1 MRFFLLYIRNRGN
14 RFTILVYN
22 SYSDNKYI
30 AIRNA
35 LLYTLSK
42 ERVWYLMAAKTTNVY
57 IRVEPEVKIAAE
69 KMFNQL
75 GIPFST
81 AVNLFLKQVVMKQCI
96 PFELTVS
103 SHHPVFFDNLTE
115 GEKDAIIAEGYQKYR
130 KKQGKVVADVFAD
143 LEKDYKL

>member
-1 MRFFLLYIRNRGN
+1 
-14 RFTILVYN
+14 
-22 SYSDNKYI
+22 
-30 AIRNA
+30 
-35 LLYTLSK
+35 
-42 ERVWYLMAAKTTNVY
+42 MAAKTTNMY
-57 IRVEPEVKIAAE
+57 IRVEPEVKIVVE

-75 GIPFST
+75 GILFST

-130 KKQGKVVADVFAD
+130 KKQGTVVADVFAD

>member
-1 MRFFLLYIRNRGN
+1 
-14 RFTILVYN
+14 
-22 SYSDNKYI
+22 
-30 AIRNA
+30 
-35 LLYTLSK
+35 
-42 ERVWYLMAAKTTNVY
+42 MAAKTTNVY
-57 IRVEPEVKIAAE
+57 IRVEPEVKIVAE

-75 GIPFST
+75 GILFST

-115 GEKDAIIAEGYQKYR
+115 GEKDAIIAEGYQGYR
-130 KKQGKVVADVFAD
+130 KKQGTVVADVFAD